1 MSGHTKYGTCRS
13 LRWLVKAYVNR
24 FGYLGHLGRLL
35 RWPIERRCADYRLS
49 YSETL
54 TGLIVRYRTDT
65 ISCMRLS
72 PTAQLPTAQECA
84 TIVGSMVALYHAI
97 PDNSKIRREG
107 S

>member
-1 MSGHTKYGTCRS
+1 MLTDSDFQDIWVG
-13 LRWLVKAYVNR
+13 
-24 FGYLGHLGRLL
+24 LL

-72 PTAQLPTAQECA
+72 PTAQFAN
-84 TIVGSMVALYHAI
+84 GSGLRHHSGNVVALYI
-97 PDNSKIRREG
+97 ILSGCGLP
-107 S
+107 